1 MEAAKEAF
9 ASRTTDGGNQRLDDW
24 LGRVLRSK
32 AARAR
37 LVRPRLESSPRR
49 GRPTA
54 RVPANGTCRLTGPAP
69 RLLDRLADRA
79 PVT

>member
-32 AARAR
+32 AA
-37 LVRPRLESSPRR
+37 
-49 GRPTA
+49 A

-79 PVT
+79 PVTYQERLRAFARRTSR